1 MPEYTFDHSDLN
13 FSDKFKALRNFYG
26 LSAREMAALLNYK
39 SSGNIAFFE
48 KYPMTNKPTFQLLIS
63 MNQLFGVSIDWML
76 GIGEK
81 PYTEENIRQAEI
93 AQDERF
99 VVAASAVIAEDSD
112 APENIMYGIKTGFF
126 PRIIIQG
133 KLELRDRFIL
143 LFLLN
148 YISYAL
154 DQYYVQNRAG
164 ILKKKLQG
172 LAELLG
178 FTSSSNPLSNLDG
191 IVNTMKKHQNFVEA
205 FLQFA
210 DTLKSPEGIP
220 YSLYPA
226 LVLPEQSNVEKLGH
240 SLLDERW
247 NFERYLEENT
257 PTIRR
262 NYIGE

>member
-1 MPEYTFDHSDLN
+1 MLEYIFEHSELS
-13 FSDKFKALRNFYG
+13 FSAKFKALRGFYK
-26 LSAREMAALLNYK
+26 LPAREMAGLLNYK
-39 SSGNIAFFE
+39 SSANVAFFE

-63 MNQLFGVSIDWML
+63 MNQLFGISIDWML

-81 PYTEENIRQAEI
+81 PYTEESIRQAEI

-99 VVAASAVIAEDSD
+99 VVAASIIAEDSD
-112 APENIMYGIKTGFF
+112 APENIMYGIKTGLF
-126 PRIIIQG
+126 PRVIIQG

-191 IVNTMKKHQNFVEA
+191 IVNTMKKHQDFVEA

-226 LVLPEQSNVEKLGH
+226 LVLPGQSNVEKLGH

-247 NFERYLEENT
+247 NFERYLDENT